1 MIDKATLIWGL
12 NSASTLMASMSF
24 GHCQYISVVE
34 CTARK
39 NLPNCDKMIDHYQAT
54 FPLAKTYSQV
64 LGTIPTILSVISYYI
79 DPTHRQA
86 KFMLAG
92 GLVILVLGP
101 FTGIFIKPT
110 NALLLDGENPKK
122 KGDDWIKSKLTAW
135 QSLHSVRTL
144 ILASASFIYIYG
156 FSM

>member
-1 MIDKATLIWGL
+1 M
-12 NSASTLMASMSF
+12 
-24 GHCQYISVVE
+24 
-34 CTARK
+34 
-39 NLPNCDKMIDHYQAT
+39 PNCDKMIDHYQAT

-64 LGTIPTILSVISYYI
+64 WGTIPTILSVISYYI

-110 NALLLDGENPKK
+110 NALLLDGE
-122 KGDDWIKSKLTAW
+122 SKLQVHYVYLLVCHVPFPT
-135 QSLHSVRTL
+135 QSAGKHMTDQQ
-144 ILASASFIYIYG
+144 IY
-156 FSM
+156 FSG